1 MDVPTRRKR
10 IFGIRKPYDALF
22 TFKVLKKAQ
31 ITTPLHQAIELS
43 FKAL

>member
-31 ITTPLHQAIELS
+31 ITTPATPSHRAEL
-43 FKAL
+43 